1 MPKVSVLM
9 PVYNAG
15 QYLNQA
21 IDSILAQSFKDWELI
36 LINDGST
43 DNSESII
50 CRYDDERIYYI
61 KNATNQGLIRTLNK
75 GIGYCHGEYV
85 ARMDADDISHP
96 DRFKYQVDFLDNHPV
111 YIMCGTNATV
121 IDNAD
126 NQTGKIRNFTDNDYL
141 QVNLL
146 FSPPFIHPSVM
157 IRSEILQ
164 HNRYNE
170 RYKHVE
176 DYELWTRIAKLGKI
190 ANISKEL
197 LEYRWHDS
205 NVSVVN
211 NEVQE
216 ELKDK
221 VIANQLETLGIQ
233 PTKEELY
240 YHKIT
245 FRLYQLGN
253 KQNIDP
259 ISIKNIS
266 NWFSNILQHNKIKKV
281 YKQSDLIAYLWSRW
295 IVLCVSQKKYGEA
308 FSPDFKTYNPSVLTK
323 LLKLILFLRKKQ

>member
-15 QYLNQA
+15 QYLAQA
-21 IDSILAQSFKDWELI
+21 IDSILSQTFKDWELI

-43 DNSESII
+43 DNSDAII
-50 CRYDDERIYYI
+50 GRYDDERIYYL
-61 KNATNQGLIRTLNK
+61 KNETNLGLIKTLNK
-75 GIGYCHGEYV
+75 GIDYCHGEYI

-96 DRFKYQVDFLDNHPV
+96 DRFRQQVRFLDKHPA
-111 YIMCGTNATV
+111 YAICGTDAIV
-121 IDNAD
+121 IDNAG
-126 NQTGKIRNFTDNDYL
+126 NRIGKIRNLTDNDYL

-157 IRSEILQ
+157 IRSEILH
-164 HNRYNE
+164 HNRYDE

-176 DYELWTRIAKLGKI
+176 DYELWTRIAKLGKV
-190 ANISKEL
+190 ANISKDL
-197 LEYRWHDS
+197 LKYRWHDS

-221 VIANQLETLGIQ
+221 VIVNQLEAIGIQ
-233 PTKEELY
+233 PTKEKLY

-253 KQNIDP
+253 KQDTGPASTRNV
-259 ISIKNIS
+259 SI
-266 NWFSNILQHNKIKKV
+266 WFSKILQHNKIKNI
-281 YKQSDLIAYLWSRW
+281 YKQSDLTAFLWSRW
-295 IVLCVSQKKYGEA
+295 VVLCISQKKYGKA
-308 FSPDFKTYNPSVLTK
+308 LFPTFKTFNPLVLAK
-323 LLKLILFLRKKQ
+323 LFNLILFLRKKQ